1 MSTTPPKALDVR
13 PLPTDRKLQAI
24 LAVFEDLEAD
34 GSFVL
39 VDDQDPA
46 TVRRRIEEAHPGE
59 IRWTYLQRG
68 PRVWYARLVRL
79 RVEA

>member
-1 MSTTPPKALDVR
+1 MSTPPPRTLDVC
-13 PLPTDRKLQAI
+13 PLPADRKLQAI

-46 TVRRRIEEAHPGE
+46 TVRRRVSFGHVPVQME
-59 IRWTYLQRG
+59 R
-68 PRVWYARLVRL
+68 
-79 RVEA
+79 